1 MQIDPNE
8 RSVQLNVGELASF
21 RNKLVTDNFSS
32 SHWRAAIGRD
42 WHQPMEQQTRN
53 THPCARVESPLSAQ
67 WRPCEWTN

>member
-32 SHWRAAIGRD
+32 SHWRAEIG
-42 WHQPMEQQTRN
+42 TR
-53 THPCARVESPLSAQ
+53 Q
-67 WRPCEWTN
+67 WNNKLEILIHVLVLKFL